1 MCLLLSLFSFIK
13 LSIFHLLFKNFHFS
27 FSSIFSTSPTDF
39 TSGNTID
46 LLLVLSYKPA
56 ARGSKPTNSSSFRRA
71 KLLSEPL
78 RAGSGVGCVHS
89 AGAESQH
96 PSGGHTWAAE
106 ALPNGRKDIQ
116 FET

>member
-1 MCLLLSLFSFIK
+1 MY
-13 LSIFHLLFKNFHFS
+13 SIFDLLFEDFHFS
-27 FSSIFSTSPTDF
+27 FSSLLSDSPPHSTDVFPS
-39 TSGNTID
+39 N
-46 LLLVLSYKPA
+46 LLLLSYHSSP
-56 ARGSKPTNSSSFRRA
+56 RSSRPTGSSSFRRA

-116 FET
+116 C